1 MNVSE
6 TQELKKPRRM
16 NMSLNRR
23 GFTKLGLASLCVATM
38 PRIAHA
44 AYSLEIMA
52 PYYKSLITMAPIAV
66 GLENGIYAKHGINVK
81 DVVTSVGGGT
91 GIRNMIGGG
100 LPYAEMGTASVL
112 SGFKAGLDVRIVHNS
127 ITTVRDILWVT
138 LPNSPVNSIKDL
150 AGRKIG
156 ISAPRSTSETL
167 ANFALEAAGMTGKA
181 QLVAIGPV
189 GAGLSALENGGVD
202 ATLILEPLYSQRKDR
217 YKVAFTL
224 DDIPPF
230 SQNVGIAT
238 TDFIKKNPAELKAI
252 IAARREAVDF
262 IYANIDE
269 AAKITS
275 KRYGDTLPADIAP
288 IAMRRMASI
297 NYWSR
302 GNIDMVGLNT
312 VVKTLVAQGQW
323 QGPADLENLIDRSFL
338 PADLKA

>member
-1 MNVSE
+1 MLL
-6 TQELKKPRRM
+6 T
-16 NMSLNRR
+16 RR
-23 GFTKLGLASLCVATM
+23 GFTQLGLGSLCAAAM
-38 PRIAHA
+38 PRVARA

-112 SGFKAGLDVRIVHNS
+112 AGFKAGLNVRIVHNS

-138 LPNSPVNSIKDL
+138 MPNSPINSIKDL
-150 AGRKIG
+150 AGKKIG
-156 ISAPRSTSETL
+156 ISAPRSTSETF
-167 ANFALEAAGMTGKA
+167 AIFALEAAGMAGQAK
-181 QLVAIGPV
+181 LVATGPV
-189 GAGLSALENGGVD
+189 GSGLSALENGGVD
-202 ATLILEPLYSQRKDR
+202 AAFILEPLYSQRKDR

-224 DDIPPF
+224 DDLPPA

-238 TDFIKKNPAELKAI
+238 TDFIKSRPEELKAI

-269 AAKITS
+269 AARITS
-275 KRYGDTLPADIAP
+275 KRYGDTLPPDVAP
-288 IAMRRMASI
+288 IAMRRMAGI

-302 GNIDMVGLNT
+302 GNIDTVGLNT
-312 VVKTLVAQGQW
+312 IVKVLERQGEW
-323 QGPADLENLIDRSFL
+323 QGPADWEQIVDRSFL
-338 PADLKA
+338 PNDLKA